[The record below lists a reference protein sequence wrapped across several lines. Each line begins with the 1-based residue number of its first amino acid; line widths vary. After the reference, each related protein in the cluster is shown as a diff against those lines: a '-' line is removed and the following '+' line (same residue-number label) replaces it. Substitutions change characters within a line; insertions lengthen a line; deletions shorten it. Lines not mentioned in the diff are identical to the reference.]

1 MNVGVR
7 SQQAD
12 HASLALAHAGNP
24 QPTLTFNLSLQD
36 HHQLQIT
43 QRRSIF
49 TRERK
54 LSARQSEAMGKR
66 MRMMT
71 MYWRSQYPRHRLGL
85 GVGLVLG
92 LGLASGL
99 AAGMPAPTQTAP
111 DQAAA
116 ARAMDPVL
124 TLAFKVKPADRPAFQ
139 KLMTDIQ
146 ATRLRKWKEHG
157 LLAGYRLLASR
168 YADDGQWDVME
179 ILDFR
184 DDAALARWNSLESN
198 SVGGLS
204 AGALA
209 LVQSVTTTPVG
220 RVDAG
225 GSRTA
230 SDSAV
235 LVVPYVAH
243 VSADEYQSYLDGYTI
258 PQFKG
263 WIAQGI
269 LDSYDVLTSIYP
281 AGRPWTTLI
290 VLRYRNDA
298 ALARREQVKAKVR
311 ADLTTDA
318 AWMAFS
324 KNKKDIRAEGVATLA
339 DELAASEVAP

>member
-1 MNVGVR
+1 
-7 SQQAD
+7 
-12 HASLALAHAGNP
+12 
-24 QPTLTFNLSLQD
+24 
-36 HHQLQIT
+36 
-43 QRRSIF
+43 
-49 TRERK
+49 
-54 LSARQSEAMGKR
+54 
-66 MRMMT
+66 
-71 MYWRSQYPRHRLGL
+71 
-85 GVGLVLG
+85 
-92 LGLASGL
+92 
-99 AAGMPAPTQTAP
+99 
-111 DQAAA
+111 
-116 ARAMDPVL
+116 MDPVL

>member
-1 MNVGVR
+1 
-7 SQQAD
+7 
-12 HASLALAHAGNP
+12 
-24 QPTLTFNLSLQD
+24 
-36 HHQLQIT
+36 
-43 QRRSIF
+43 
-49 TRERK
+49 
-54 LSARQSEAMGKR
+54 
-66 MRMMT
+66 
-71 MYWRSQYPRHRLGL
+71 
-85 GVGLVLG
+85 
-92 LGLASGL
+92 
-99 AAGMPAPTQTAP
+99 
-111 DQAAA
+111 
-116 ARAMDPVL
+116 MDPVL
-124 TLAFKVKPADRPAFQ
+124 TLAFKVKPADRPAFR

-157 LLAGYRLLASR
+157 LLAGYRLLATR

-179 ILDFR
+179 VLDFR
-184 DDAALARWNSLESN
+184 DDAALARWNSLESD

-209 LVQSVTTTPVG
+209 LVQSVTTTPVE

-318 AWMAFS
+318 TWMAFS
-324 KNKKDIRAEGVATLA
+324 KNKKDIRAEGVAALV

>member
-1 MNVGVR
+1 MAIATQPCFHRNETSKSKVMDVGVR

-85 GVGLVLG
+85 GVGVGVGVGLGLVLG

-157 LLAGYRLLASR
+157 LLAG
-168 YADDGQWDVME
+168 
-179 ILDFR
+179 
-184 DDAALARWNSLESN
+184 
-198 SVGGLS
+198 
-204 AGALA
+204 
-209 LVQSVTTTPVG
+209 
-220 RVDAG
+220 
-225 GSRTA
+225 
-230 SDSAV
+230 
-235 LVVPYVAH
+235 
-243 VSADEYQSYLDGYTI
+243 
-258 PQFKG
+258 
-263 WIAQGI
+263 
-269 LDSYDVLTSIYP
+269 
-281 AGRPWTTLI
+281 
-290 VLRYRNDA
+290 
-298 ALARREQVKAKVR
+298 
-311 ADLTTDA
+311 
-318 AWMAFS
+318 
-324 KNKKDIRAEGVATLA
+324 
-339 DELAASEVAP
+339 

>member
-1 MNVGVR
+1 
-7 SQQAD
+7 
-12 HASLALAHAGNP
+12 
-24 QPTLTFNLSLQD
+24 
-36 HHQLQIT
+36 
-43 QRRSIF
+43 
-49 TRERK
+49 
-54 LSARQSEAMGKR
+54 
-66 MRMMT
+66 
-71 MYWRSQYPRHRLGL
+71 
-85 GVGLVLG
+85 
-92 LGLASGL
+92 
-99 AAGMPAPTQTAP
+99 
-111 DQAAA
+111 
-116 ARAMDPVL
+116 
-124 TLAFKVKPADRPAFQ
+124 
-139 KLMTDIQ
+139 MTDIQ

-209 LVQSVTTTPVG
+209 LVQSVTTTPVE

-324 KNKKDIRAEGVATLA
+324 KNKKNIRAEGVAALA